1 MSSSASTTPSTSA
14 SASSSASATGASAA
28 LNTASS
34 TLGPILVDGTGRV
47 LYLFEADTSSKST
60 CSGSCA
66 AAWPPLLTSGTPTGG
81 QGVKANLLGTTTRS
95 DGTTQVTYNGHP
107 LYYYAGDSKAGDM
120 NGQDI
125 SQFGAKWYVLDAN
138 GVKVEKG

>member
-1 MSSSASTTPSTSA
+1 
-14 SASSSASATGASAA
+14 
-28 LNTASS
+28 
-34 TLGPILVDGTGRV
+34 
-47 LYLFEADTSSKST
+47 
-60 CSGSCA
+60 
-66 AAWPPLLTSGTPTGG
+66 
-81 QGVKANLLGTTTRS
+81 VKANLLGTTTRS

-138 GVKVEKG
+138 GDKVEKS